1 MALPWHP
8 TTTRIRNRR
17 RCWSMATN
25 TTWSANARA
34 LTTSSTARS
43 FPPRYNRRDFLGA
56 YGDTAV
62 LMIQAMELEFTK
74 MHGAGNDFVFLDCR
88 KKNIQNLGSVAKQ
101 LCDRR
106 FGIGADQLLTVHPS
120 KVADFKMEIYNA
132 DGGQVEMC
140 GNGIRCFARYVRDH
154 GLTAK
159 GELAVETLAG
169 IIRPRL
175 VGDQV
180 EVDMGEPILEGRKIP
195 VNADGKILN
204 HPLEVDG
211 ATYPV
216 TCVSMGNP
224 HCVLYLDDLD
234 RLDLERVGPRFE
246 HHPFFPKRVNT
257 EFIKVFKPNEIGMRV
272 WERGAGETWACGT
285 GACAATVAG
294 VLTGKSG
301 RKITVHLKGGDLLVE
316 WRDNNRVYMT
326 GGAAEVFEGTIKI

>member
-1 MALPWHP
+1 MDVH
-8 TTTRIRNRR
+8 
-17 RCWSMATN
+17 
-25 TTWSANARA
+25 
-34 LTTSSTARS
+34 
-43 FPPRYNRRDFLGA
+43 
-56 YGDTAV
+56 
-62 LMIQAMELEFTK
+62 FTK
-74 MHGAGNDFVFLDCR
+74 MHGCGNDFIFIDCLNGENGELEKLA
-88 KKNIQNLGSVAKQ
+88 KK

-211 ATYPV
+211 ATYQV

-234 RLDLERVGPRFE
+234 RLDLERIGPRFE

-301 RKITVHLKGGDLLVE
+301 RKVTVHLKGGDLLVE